1 MKWYRKIAENKKPT
15 YTDHLGMVWTLWETR
30 WFGIGIVLR
39 ARSDS
44 TFDQRAESNRSRLVL
59 EGQYLE
65 HYEIPRTGDYEAAIE
80 LPADAY
86 TYGNQY
92 GLWACRTLSQ
102 GDMTL
107 ERVGRR
113 GGVELLAARNQAD
126 ALVDLPNWMQHRD
139 VIFDAER
146 PVFMLVL
153 TWGGCWR

>member
-1 MKWYRKIAENKKPT
+1 MKWHRKIVENKKPT
-15 YTDHLGMVWTLWETR
+15 YADSLGMVWALLQTR
-30 WFGIGIVLR
+30 WFGLGIVLR

-44 TFDQRAESNRSRLVL
+44 SFDQRAEANRIRLVL

-65 HYEIPRTGDYEAAIE
+65 HFEVPRTGDYEPSVTV
-80 LPADAY
+80 PADAY

-92 GLWACRTLSQ
+92 GLWACRTLSK
-102 GDMTL
+102 GDMAL

-113 GGVELLAARNQAD
+113 GGVELLAARDQAD
-126 ALVDLPNWMQHRD
+126 SLIDFPNWMQHRD

>member
-1 MKWYRKIAENKKPT
+1 MKWHRKIVESKKPT
-15 YTDHLGMVWTLWETR
+15 YSDHLGMVWMLLETR
-30 WFGIGIVLR
+30 WFGLGIVLR

-44 TFDQRAESNRSRLVL
+44 SFGQRAEANRVRLVL

-65 HYEIPRTGDYEAAIE
+65 HREVPRTGEFE
-80 LPADAY
+80 PAVRVAKDAY

-92 GLWACRTLSQ
+92 GLWACRTLSK
-102 GDMTL
+102 GGMTI

-113 GGVELLAARNQAD
+113 GGVELLAARNQED
-126 ALVDLPNWMQHRD
+126 ALVDFPNWMQHRD

-153 TWGGCWR
+153 TWGGCWK